1 VKAPGAASSA
11 ALMGFRLLAS
21 NLEAGTLSES
31 PIIARKYLTKALK
44 KTHIFLVIIPK
55 NLIC

>member
-1 VKAPGAASSA
+1 
-11 ALMGFRLLAS
+11 MGFRLLAS

-44 KTHIFLVIIPK
+44 KTHILLATPGFLR
-55 NLIC
+55 